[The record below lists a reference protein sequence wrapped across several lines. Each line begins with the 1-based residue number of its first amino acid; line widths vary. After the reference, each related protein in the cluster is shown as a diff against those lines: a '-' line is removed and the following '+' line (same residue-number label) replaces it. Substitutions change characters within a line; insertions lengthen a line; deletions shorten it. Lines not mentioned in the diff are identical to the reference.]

1 MNSGRQKS
9 VTENNRAE
17 NDMAGK
23 KMAGDRTEKKTCR
36 TAGQETG
43 RVQKSPAKKIM
54 VQGTMS
60 NSGKSFLA
68 AGLCR
73 VLKQDGY
80 RTAPFKS
87 QNMALNSYITKD
99 GLEIGRAQAMQ
110 AEAAGIEP
118 TVEMNPILLKPT
130 SQMGSQVI
138 VNGEVY
144 GNLRAMDYYRRKP
157 EFIPA
162 VKKAF
167 ETLEEEF
174 DAIVIEGAGS
184 PAEINLRDNDIVN
197 MGLAELVD
205 APVILVGDIDRG
217 GVFASL
223 YGTVSLLE
231 PKEQA
236 RIKGLVIN
244 KFRGDKKIL
253 EPGLRMIEERLHIP
267 VIGVI
272 PMEQIDLDDEDSLSD
287 RLTRTGSGS
296 GSGTAGGSGEETVVR
311 NALDLAVIRLPHI
324 SNFTDFN
331 ALERHPGV
339 ELRYVE
345 RVSQLGNPDLILLP
359 GTKNTIS
366 DLVWLRESGLEP
378 AILRKTEFDHVPVIG
393 ICGGYQMLGE
403 QLSDPDGVEGE
414 KGRSIRGMGLLPA
427 RTVFEQRKT
436 RGQTEV
442 VLQRN
447 TGMFEKCA
455 VGARITGY
463 EIHMGITELTGKAE
477 PVFARDQDDPD
488 QASQTVVHQSW
499 EGLEREDG
507 LVLGTY
513 LHGLFDNEKLTA
525 ALLERLAEKKGISL
539 ETTMESQEAYKQRQ
553 YDKLADLVRES
564 LDMKAIYRMMGLE
577 RQK

>member
-9 VTENNRAE
+9 VTEKNRTG

-23 KMAGDRTEKKTCR
+23 
-36 TAGQETG
+36 
-43 RVQKSPAKKIM
+43 KSPAKKIM

-287 RLTRTGSGS
+287 RLTRTGAEN
-296 GSGTAGGSGEETVVR
+296 GSGTADTADGSGEEEVVR

-331 ALERHPGV
+331 ALERHLGV

-366 DLVWLRESGLEP
+366 DLIWLRESGFEP

-414 KGRSIRGMGLLPA
+414 EGRRIRGMGLLPA

-477 PVFARDQDDPD
+477 PVFERTQDDHGKT
-488 QASQTVVHQSW
+488 SQIIAHQSW

-513 LHGLFDNEKLTA
+513 LHGLFDNEELTA

-539 ETTMESQEAYKQRQ
+539 EATMESQEAYKQRQ

-577 RQK
+577 GPKQKGKDGQRRV